1 MDFFVLNE
9 TVAQL
14 EAQLRSAS
22 AGQRLPL
29 LVQLAWHLRQR
40 NTGRALQLAQQA
52 MPLLDHSKLTLPA
65 RQAIEHRLQLVQG
78 EVAWLEGDLARAKSL
93 GERALQGF
101 MALGDKVGQADA
113 WFLAAM
119 RAMDQAD
126 GTRIR
131 LALQQFSQL
140 PPESDSMRRH
150 IAHSALACFAL
161 ERGALSAEQRVRQQ
175 ALAQMDD
182 LNPAAQSWVQ
192 AFMAAD
198 ALLLN
203 DFGEAS
209 QSHMKA
215 YEFAIASGQIRRA
228 IDACISVGAALSRI
242 NEHHAALEWMQR
254 ALMLARQS
262 KWPIC
267 IGSAL
272 TQTAEIMHRLQQQD
286 AAYDLL
292 QEALS
297 TLMPVAGS
305 SHYALAM
312 RLLGEIELERHE
324 YHNALNTFKLV
335 EQRANELHHSDL
347 HCLAQRG
354 QACALSHLGQGLL
367 AQKAAEAALSNA
379 RQQPYLQIQALQV
392 LAWLHNQHPLPAPS
406 GLAPSGLGST
416 ASTPLYYLHQALALA
431 EKIEGYSAPA
441 RLLDELAQEYAQQGD
456 YAKAWHYGQQ
466 ANAAREKNLTQEA
479 NRRARAVQVNQQTER
494 ARLETEHH
502 RALAESE
509 RQRATVLQKTTETL
523 ERLGVIGQEITAQ
536 LNTDRVF
543 QVLNRHIHHLLDVDV
558 LALYQLDETG
568 TTLHPT
574 FGLVEGQLPP
584 SGRIHL
590 SHPVAQAAL
599 CARERHEIL
608 INHDP
613 DENSAPVKSRNQ
625 AHSALFTPLCVGE
638 QLLGVMMIQSFQR
651 FAYGDHERHVF
662 RTLCSYGAIALAN
675 ADAHQQLASTHERL
689 QQTQRKLLLQEKMA
703 GLGTLTAGVAHEI
716 NNPTNFVHVAAQNQ
730 LVDLNRFEAFMGSV
744 IEADDAPEIVQTIRQ
759 YFARLR
765 DNVATMQNGTNRI
778 KGIVQDLRA
787 FTRLDQAEKRT
798 VHISECINS
807 TLNLVRTSWLDQ
819 VEFVTEFIDDPEIE
833 CWPALLNQ
841 VFMNLLVNAC
851 QAIASAR
858 EAGQYPDP
866 EHKGRITMRTHY
878 DANQLKIE
886 IADNGCG
893 MSMELQTRILEPFFT
908 TNTVGE
914 GTGLG
919 LSITYGIVTRHA
931 GHLSISSS
939 PGVGSCFTLSLP
951 LAQNPGA
958 PSA

>member
-29 LVQLAWHLRQR
+29 LLQLSWHLRQR
-40 NTGRALQLAQQA
+40 NTGRALQLAEQA
-52 MPLLDHSKLTLPA
+52 LQLLVHSQLAQPA
-65 RQAIEHRLQLVQG
+65 KQRIEHRLELVQG
-78 EVAWLEGDLARAKSL
+78 EVAWLAGNLARAKSL
-93 GERALQGF
+93 GERALRGF

-113 WFLAAM
+113 YFLAAM

-131 LALQQFSQL
+131 LALQQFSRL
-140 PPESDSMRRH
+140 PPESDSVRH
-150 IAHSALACFAL
+150 QVGHSALAHFAL
-161 ERGALSAEQRVRQQ
+161 ERGALSAEQRSRQQ
-175 ALAQMDD
+175 ALAQTHD
-182 LNPAAQSWVQ
+182 LDPALQAWVQ

-203 DFGEAS
+203 DFALAS
-209 QSHMKA
+209 QCHMKA
-215 YEFAIASGQIRRA
+215 YELALASGQLRRA
-228 IDACISVGAALSRI
+228 MDACISVGAALSRI
-242 NEHHAALEWMQR
+242 NEHHVALEWMQR
-254 ALMLARQS
+254 ALMLARQAN
-262 KWPIC
+262 WPIC

-272 TQTAEIMHRLQQQD
+272 TQTAEIMHHLQQQD
-286 AAYDLL
+286 ATWDLL

-297 TLMPVAGS
+297 ALTPVAGS

-312 RLLGEIELERHE
+312 RLRGEIELERHE
-324 YHNALNTFKLV
+324 YQNALNTFQLV

-354 QACALSHLGQGLL
+354 QARALSHLGQGLL

-392 LAWLHNQHPLPAPS
+392 LAWLHNQHRLPAPS
-406 GLAPSGLGST
+406 RLDIKAG
-416 ASTPLYYLHQALALA
+416 ASLYYLHQALALA
-431 EKIEGYSAPA
+431 EKIESYTAPA
-441 RLLDELAQEYAQQGD
+441 QLLDELAQEYAKQGD
-456 YAKAWHYGQQ
+456 FAKAWHYGQQ

-543 QVLNRHIHHLLDVDV
+543 QVLNRHIHHLLNVDV
-558 LALYQLDETG
+558 LALYQLDESG

-574 FGLVEGQLPP
+574 FGLVEGQSPP

-613 DENSAPVKSRNQ
+613 DESVAPVKGRNQ

-651 FAYGDHERHVF
+651 YAYGDHEQHVF

-730 LVDLNRFEAFMGSV
+730 QVDLNQFEAFMGSV

-798 VHISECINS
+798 VHISECLSS

-858 EAGQYPDP
+858 QAGQYADP
-866 EHKGRITMRTHY
+866 GHKGRITMRTYY
-878 DANQLKIE
+878 DANQLRIE

-893 MSMELQTRILEPFFT
+893 MSMALQTRILEPFFT
-908 TNTVGE
+908 TKTVGE

-951 LAQNPGA
+951 LSFANPGPTSPA
-958 PSA
+958 N

>member
-14 EAQLRSAS
+14 EAQLRGAS
-22 AGQRLPL
+22 AAQRLPL
-29 LVQLAWHLRQR
+29 LVQLAWQLRQC
-40 NTGRALQLAQQA
+40 NTQRALQLTEQAQE
-52 MPLLDHSKLTLPA
+52 LLAQGKLAAPV
-65 RQAIEHRLQLVQG
+65 RQAIEYRLDLVQG
-78 EVAWLEGDLARAKSL
+78 EVAWLEGDLARSKHLS
-93 GERALQGF
+93 ERACQGF
-101 MALGDKVGQADA
+101 IRLGDKVGQADA
-113 WFLAAM
+113 CFLSAM
-119 RAMDQAD
+119 RAQDQAD

-131 LALQQFSQL
+131 VALQQFSML
-140 PPESDSMRRH
+140 PPESDPMRRQ
-150 IAHSALACFAL
+150 IGHSALARFAL
-161 ERGALSAEQRVRQQ
+161 DRGALSAEQRSAQQ
-175 ALAQMDD
+175 ALAQTAD
-182 LNPAAQSWVQ
+182 LNPAIQSWVQ
-192 AFMAAD
+192 DFMAAD

-203 DFGEAS
+203 DFGLAE
-209 QSHMKA
+209 QCHIKA
-215 YEFAIASGQIRRA
+215 YEYAIASGQLRRA
-228 IDACISVGAALSRI
+228 IDACIGVGTALSRI

-254 ALMLARQS
+254 ALMLARQA
-262 KWPIC
+262 KWPAC

-272 TQTAEIMHRLQQQD
+272 TQTAEIMHRLQQPG
-286 AAYDLL
+286 AAFDLV
-292 QEALS
+292 QEALA

-312 RLLGEIELERHE
+312 RLLGEIELERQE
-324 YHNALNTFKLV
+324 YQNALNTFELV

-354 QACALSHLGQGLL
+354 QACALSRLGQGLL
-367 AQKAAEAALSNA
+367 AQKAAEAALANA
-379 RQQPYLQIQALQV
+379 RQQPWLQIQALQV
-392 LAWLHNQHPLPAPS
+392 LARLHDQHVLPAP
-406 GLAPSGLGST
+406 AGLGS
-416 ASTPLYYLHQALALA
+416 ASSATQYYLHQALALA
-431 EKIEGYSAPA
+431 EKIEGYTTPE
-441 RLLDELAQEYAQQGD
+441 RLLDELAQEYAKHGD
-456 YAKAWHYGQQ
+456 YAKAWQYGQQ
-466 ANAAREKNLTQEA
+466 ANAAREKNLTVEA

-494 ARLETEHH
+494 ARLEAEHH
-502 RALAESE
+502 RALAQAE

-523 ERLGVIGQEITAQ
+523 ERLSVIGQEITAQ
-536 LNTDRVF
+536 LETDRVF

-574 FGLVEGQLPP
+574 FGLVEGQSAPG
-584 SGRIHL
+584 GRIHL

-608 INHDP
+608 INHEP
-613 DENSAPVKSRNQ
+613 DENTPPVKGRNQ
-625 AHSALFTPLCVGE
+625 AHSALFAPLCVGD

-651 FAYGDHERHVF
+651 YAYGDHERHVF

-730 LVDLNRFEAFMGSV
+730 QVDLNRFEAFMGSV

-765 DNVATMQNGTNRI
+765 ENVTTMQNGTNRI

-798 VHISECINS
+798 IHISECINS

-819 VEFVTEFIDDPEIE
+819 VQFFTEFSDDPEIE

-858 EAGQYPDP
+858 QAGQYPDP
-866 EHKGRITMRTHY
+866 EHKGRIALRTYY

-886 IADNGCG
+886 ITDNGCG

-908 TNTVGE
+908 TKTVGE

-919 LSITYGIVTRHA
+919 LSITYGIVTRHE
-931 GHLSISSS
+931 GHLSFSST

-951 LAQNPGA
+951 LAQNPGP
-958 PSA
+958 PSH